1 MITFAP
7 KPIAAPTTEAAE
19 ENRFD
24 RIRRLAAE
32 KHRKADAETVRE
44 DPQKVGD
51 KRPM

>member
-7 KPIAAPTTEAAE
+7 KPNAAPATEAAE

-32 KHRKADAETVRE
+32 KHRKADAGTTCQ
-44 DPQKVGD
+44 DAQKAKD

>member
-7 KPIAAPTTEAAE
+7 KPNAAPVTEAAE
-19 ENRFD
+19 ESRFD

-32 KHRKADAETVRE
+32 KHRQAGAGATRQ
-44 DPQKVGD
+44 DPQKDGD

>member
-7 KPIAAPTTEAAE
+7 KPNAAPATEAAE

-32 KHRKADAETVRE
+32 KHRKADAAITCQ
-44 DPQKVGD
+44 DPQKAED

>member
-7 KPIAAPTTEAAE
+7 KPNAAPATEATE

-32 KHRKADAETVRE
+32 KHRKADAVIACE
-44 DPQKVGD
+44 DPQKAGD